1 MYWPMMLD
9 TSRLAHASLPCRM
22 RIGRMICTCWP
33 TIAVISGERVS
44 VPARASWKRLGTPA
58 P

>member
-22 RIGRMICTCWP
+22 RMGWTMCTCWP
-33 TIAVISGERVS
+33 TIAVISGEQVS
-44 VPARASWKRLGTPA
+44 VPARASWKLLG
-58 P
+58 